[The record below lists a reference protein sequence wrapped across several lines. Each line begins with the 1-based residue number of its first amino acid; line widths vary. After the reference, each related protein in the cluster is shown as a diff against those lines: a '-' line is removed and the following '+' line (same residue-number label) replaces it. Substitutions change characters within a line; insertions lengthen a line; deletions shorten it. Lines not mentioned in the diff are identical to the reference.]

1 MLVLLDSLATYFLA
15 SVAGIGFPV
24 NAILPGLILVM
35 VARHGVSKMLPDTS
49 TSIWVVL
56 AIAGFSLGIA
66 FNEELGIDRFLKIG
80 SAFSAFI
87 IGYNVGYW
95 GRNDKKLADYLLL
108 VGLVYS
114 LVCVLALLK
123 IAPGLFPIKEAMGFK
138 EGNLVVRPEIT
149 IDQNF
154 QIYYLFFICFI
165 FTQSFSTIR
174 YGLAGLA
181 LLGALFTVVT
191 LQTRSGT
198 ILLGLSFGLAVIYP
212 VWMKSKGSVF
222 RLLLVFTA
230 FVLIVAIK
238 LDDIQ
243 DIASGILDRFFNDD
257 FHTFWGR
264 VISATYLFEKIVNP
278 VWWFPRGNSEF
289 IALYKD
295 VPHFNPTAVFLEGGI
310 IALAAWVAL
319 VLLPLFKGVA
329 AVLKKKTDVFEALIV
344 VGAGITFVAGL
355 TLNTPYYEHAWLWAG
370 ALLGGL
376 IKKKNSRRAALI
388 HKRAQLRGEQ

>member
-1 MLVLLDSLATYFLA
+1 MLS
-15 SVAGIGFPV
+15 SVS
-24 NAILPGLILVM
+24 M
-35 VARHGVSKMLPDTS
+35 
-49 TSIWVVL
+49 
-56 AIAGFSLGIA
+56 
-66 FNEELGIDRFLKIG
+66 
-80 SAFSAFI
+80 
-87 IGYNVGYW
+87 
-95 GRNDKKLADYLLL
+95 
-108 VGLVYS
+108 
-114 LVCVLALLK
+114 
-123 IAPGLFPIKEAMGFK
+123 
-138 EGNLVVRPEIT
+138 
-149 IDQNF
+149 
-154 QIYYLFFICFI
+154 
-165 FTQSFSTIR
+165 
-174 YGLAGLA
+174 
-181 LLGALFTVVT
+181 
-191 LQTRSGT
+191 
-198 ILLGLSFGLAVIYP
+198 
-212 VWMKSKGSVF
+212 
-222 RLLLVFTA
+222 LVFTA

-388 HKRAQLRGEQ
+388 RKRAQLRASNCRGRQAHSNGGGQSSGGLRARQAFGLKVGQIWPCG

>member
-1 MLVLLDSLATYFLA
+1 M
-15 SVAGIGFPV
+15 
-24 NAILPGLILVM
+24 
-35 VARHGVSKMLPDTS
+35 
-49 TSIWVVL
+49 
-56 AIAGFSLGIA
+56 
-66 FNEELGIDRFLKIG
+66 
-80 SAFSAFI
+80 
-87 IGYNVGYW
+87 
-95 GRNDKKLADYLLL
+95 
-108 VGLVYS
+108 
-114 LVCVLALLK
+114 
-123 IAPGLFPIKEAMGFK
+123 
-138 EGNLVVRPEIT
+138 
-149 IDQNF
+149 
-154 QIYYLFFICFI
+154 
-165 FTQSFSTIR
+165 
-174 YGLAGLA
+174 
-181 LLGALFTVVT
+181 GALFTVVT

-329 AVLKKKTDVFEALIV
+329 AVLKKKTDGFEALIV